1 MATLQGGGEEP
12 GAPSAARGVG
22 GALGEGAE
30 AQASPALQAFDI
42 SSPETRGGLIRR
54 VSWTAAGRLVGR
66 WCCWQSRLCRAPMG
80 PRKGCRSDPHR
91 EESCADSGQS
101 APWLPLAEGQSLG
114 WRGRDPA
121 PRPSRVLC
129 SVRPAALAA
138 GNAAVGGLPPPL
150 LRWRPALQA
159 PSWVSSGEAASG
171 PSGPW
176 QNSGPVAAD
185 LTSAIPGCCP
195 RRPLG
200 APFPSLLPPPLQQR
214 ARPVAES
221 FSCTE
226 APTCWPGG

>member
-1 MATLQGGGEEP
+1 MGRSREPPQQP
-12 GAPSAARGVG
+12 GAWAGPSGRGLKRG
-22 GALGEGAE
+22 PLLRCRLLTSA
-30 AQASPALQAFDI
+30 PRK
-42 SSPETRGGLIRR
+42 PEGGLIRR

-114 WRGRDPA
+114 WRGLDPA

-129 SVRPAALAA
+129 SVRPAGQPPGNA

-150 LRWRPALQA
+150 LRWHPASQA

-200 APFPSLLPPPLQQR
+200 APFPSLLPSPLQQR